1 MLNSHILLLKLK
13 SNPVPKKLIISYGK
27 FESNDFKFP
36 IAFLSER
43 EQHICNS
50 YRNLNRKMTYQI
62 GRYAAKTAVSL
73 LLNESNLQK
82 LEILV
87 GCFSQPIIQYEQFS
101 MQGVSLSHTKN
112 ATIALAFPASICA
125 GVDIELVSKQ
135 KENTLYSNIENHEK
149 NIVDQLDKQN
159 QRLQYR
165 VLLWTI
171 KESLS
176 KAVLTGLTLPLSF
189 FSVKS
194 VTCHK
199 NIWVSEFVHFKN
211 FKCLSFFSDQH
222 WISLTLPAYL
232 IEQIQE
238 STQHKV
244 ELLAFWD
251 LEINGTDNDI
261 HK

>member
-149 NIVDQLDKQN
+149 K
-159 QRLQYR
+159 Y
-165 VLLWTI
+165 
-171 KESLS
+171 
-176 KAVLTGLTLPLSF
+176 
-189 FSVKS
+189 
-194 VTCHK
+194 C
-199 NIWVSEFVHFKN
+199 
-211 FKCLSFFSDQH
+211 
-222 WISLTLPAYL
+222 
-232 IEQIQE
+232 
-238 STQHKV
+238 
-244 ELLAFWD
+244 
-251 LEINGTDNDI
+251 
-261 HK
+261 